1 MHFNKWYLFLSLI
14 SIFLDISLI
23 FIEPLSNIA
32 INQMT
37 RTALRISTNRT
48 NKSKAV
54 FNLKEV
60 KAINTTSVVKSS
72 FTHGDVIGIISM
84 PSIKLKLPIYQGL
97 DNDNLVKRAGIM
109 KPHEQMGT
117 GNYALAGHI
126 S

>member
-1 MHFNKWYLFLSLI
+1 
-14 SIFLDISLI
+14 
-23 FIEPLSNIA
+23 
-32 INQMT
+32 MT

>member
-14 SIFLDISLI
+14 SIFLGISLI

-72 FTHGDVIGIISM
+72 LTHGDVIGIISM

-97 DNDNLVKRAGIM
+97 DNDNLVKGLV
-109 KPHEQMGT
+109 P
-117 GNYALAGHI
+117 
-126 S
+126 